1 MKLDLKNGFKSVYF
15 IGIGGVSMS
24 GLAQILN
31 QEGKNVSG
39 SDMKE
44 SDATNKLKSLGIK
57 VNIGHKAENIT
68 DGIDLVVY
76 TVAIKEDNPELLEA
90 EKKGILCVER
100 AVLLGN
106 IMDNYNKSIAVAGTH
121 GKTTTSSM
129 LSEIMLQ
136 ADKNPTITIG

>member
-76 TVAIKEDNPELLEA
+76 TAAVKEDNPELLEA
-90 EKKGILCVER
+90 EKKRHTLC
-100 AVLLGN
+100 
-106 IMDNYNKSIAVAGTH
+106 
-121 GKTTTSSM
+121 
-129 LSEIMLQ
+129 
-136 ADKNPTITIG
+136 